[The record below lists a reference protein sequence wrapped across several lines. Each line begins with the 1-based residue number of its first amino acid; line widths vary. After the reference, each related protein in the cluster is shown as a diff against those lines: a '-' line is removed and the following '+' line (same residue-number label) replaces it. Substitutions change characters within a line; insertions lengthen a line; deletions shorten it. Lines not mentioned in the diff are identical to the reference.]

1 MMRKNPPG
9 PLSAFLAEGAL
20 SSGGAGALTLCPFKL
35 GKMCRVEFDLTF
47 NQPPKEIIRSL
58 SSTETISWNNPWHF

>member
-9 PLSAFLAEGAL
+9 PLSALLAEGAL
-20 SSGGAGALTLCPFKL
+20 SSGMEGALTLCPFKL
-35 GKMCRVEFDLTF
+35 GKMCRVGFDLTF

-58 SSTETISWNNPWHF
+58 SSTETISWNNSWHF